1 MLEEAK
7 LEKILS
13 GLTHDGW
20 VVVEDFL
27 PSDICLDLVKVI
39 KDRYA
44 AGSFRNAGIG
54 KGDNF
59 RLDTSVRSDAVY
71 WLDRGAQGLFS
82 VELHI
87 LDVIENIRISL
98 NQALYLGLEDFEG
111 HLTVYPEG
119 GHYARHVDRFTA
131 NAGRTISFV
140 LYLNQDRIE
149 SDGGI
154 LRIFDPKSQDR
165 VVAEV
170 VPHAGTLVLFT
181 SADIPHEVTR
191 SHKERMSV
199 TGWYLRGTGS
209 VFR

>member
-1 MLEEAK
+1 MLGEAK

-13 GLTHDGW
+13 GLTHEGW

-27 PSDICLDLVKVI
+27 PSEICLDLVKVI

-44 AGSFRNAGIG
+44 AGSFRKAGIG

-59 RLDTSVRSDAVY
+59 RLDARVRSDAVY
-71 WLDRGAQGLFS
+71 WLDREAPGLGS
-82 VELHI
+82 SEIHI

-131 NAGRTISFV
+131 NTGRTISFV

-154 LRIFDPKSQDR
+154 LRILDPKSQDR

-170 VPHAGTLVLFT
+170 VPQAGTLVLFM
-181 SADIPHEVTR
+181 SEDVPHEVTR

-199 TGWYLRGTGS
+199 TGWYLRGAGS
-209 VFR
+209 LFR